1 MIKNL
6 SPDKALWFAQ
16 TIAAARNKGIPDSKI
31 NADLKSKGKPFT
43 VADIEAEASSWSNVG
58 RTLLQGVS
66 FGYGDEAIAGVRS
79 AFGEPYDAAL
89 KDERQGLAEYSA
101 MNPYKAMGLEVA
113 GSLPTMAIPGLGQA
127 RAATLGGRL
136 GKAALQGGAEGFVT
150 GTGKGEGGLQDR
162 LQSGAV
168 GSAGGAVGGTGMKG
182 VTELGGDLAS
192 KAWAR
197 SLGRSGSEQTA
208 RAAARDIATGGEGVE
223 PVLERAA
230 NVSPTQAKSMVIGDL
245 SDDLS
250 ASTSS
255 LANRQANPGSNMMRS
270 AMRER
275 EAGSG
280 DRIMGTVK
288 RLMRGGQNLSDN
300 IIEEAQGL
308 SAQMD
313 AVAKPLY
320 KAARDAVDLSPI
332 RAQLAMW
339 AKHGTIKA
347 ASKEAR
353 QLTEIG
359 EKFDLANADLRTWD
373 LVKRGL
379 DTVYE
384 KNLKPDGSASTVS
397 RNAQKLKTELLEL
410 LDGVDTD
417 GLYAKARA
425 AYSGPASI
433 KSAMD
438 NGYDFFRT
446 ASAKKAAI
454 GRNAIRNMS
463 STERDAFARG
473 IAYSIKDMAT
483 EAGDTANIARNLTK
497 GTRAEALKDLF
508 PSEIEHGKFIRD
520 ITDELSMFET
530 SGVTL
535 RGSRTKLIDEALD
548 NIDSKIGLGGVLTG
562 GDLVTTV
569 MNKIKGD
576 ATELTRNKIYK
587 HLSDIFMT
595 KLDDPAKVKKILKPD
610 FIDKVYDSVNTL
622 TTASIEKAG
631 RKVGAVAGESN
642 LKPLV
647 IDIYNTPTGAPP
659 KAPQR

>member
-1 MIKNL
+1 M
-6 SPDKALWFAQ
+6 
-16 TIAAARNKGIPDSKI
+16 
-31 NADLKSKGKPFT
+31 KS
-43 VADIEAEASSWSNVG
+43 I
-58 RTLLQGVS
+58 
-66 FGYGDEAIAGVRS
+66 
-79 AFGEPYDAAL
+79 
-89 KDERQGLAEYSA
+89 
-101 MNPYKAMGLEVA
+101 
-113 GSLPTMAIPGLGQA
+113 
-127 RAATLGGRL
+127 
-136 GKAALQGGAEGFVT
+136 
-150 GTGKGEGGLQDR
+150 
-162 LQSGAV
+162 
-168 GSAGGAVGGTGMKG
+168 
-182 VTELGGDLAS
+182 TELGGDLAS

-280 DRIMGTVK
+280 DRIM
-288 RLMRGGQNLSDN
+288 
-300 IIEEAQGL
+300 
-308 SAQMD
+308 
-313 AVAKPLY
+313 
-320 KAARDAVDLSPI
+320 
-332 RAQLAMW
+332 AMW